1 MNKRRPLSPAQLNLL
16 RIRRE
21 LTARRRWLW
30 KNKRHLMEQA
40 QAKATTRATEI
51 RATANTY
58 FLETVREWP
67 ERMTPTQLD
76 VLLQDIPYT
85 RKGKKRRKRRDSL
98 IRRLR
103 LLGLIAYVPS
113 DNTWRNL
120 CTLPRSKP
128 SAQSEPNDEGSHQ

>member
-1 MNKRRPLSPAQLNLL
+1 MNKRRPLSQAQLNLL

-51 RATANTY
+51 RASANTY

-103 LLGLIAYVPS
+103 LLGLIAFVPS
-113 DNTWRNL
+113 ENTWHNL
-120 CTLPRSKP
+120 CTLPPPKP
-128 SAQSEPNDEGSHQ
+128 LAHSETDDQGPTQ

>member
-1 MNKRRPLSPAQLNLL
+1 
-16 RIRRE
+16 
-21 LTARRRWLW
+21 
-30 KNKRHLMEQA
+30 MEQA

-58 FLETVREWP
+58 FLDTVREWP
-67 ERMTPTQLD
+67 ETMTPAHLD
-76 VLLQDIPYT
+76 DLLKDIPYT

-103 LLGLIAYVPS
+103 TLGLIAYVPA

-120 CTLPRSKP
+120 CTLPQSKP
-128 SAQSEPNDEGSHQ
+128 STDSQANDEGSHQ